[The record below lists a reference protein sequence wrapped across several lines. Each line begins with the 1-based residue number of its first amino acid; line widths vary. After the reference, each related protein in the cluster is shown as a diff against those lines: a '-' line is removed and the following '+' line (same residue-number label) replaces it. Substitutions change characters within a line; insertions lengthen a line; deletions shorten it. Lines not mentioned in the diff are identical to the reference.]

1 MSATFVPS
9 AIGSSPATGG
19 RLWRFD
25 SLPSTNLWAREN
37 IASLQPGDVIA
48 TQHQTAGRGRFERP
62 WFAAPGASLALSL
75 VLDGVAL
82 AGVAPNLA
90 QAAALGVRRTLARTG
105 IAALLQWPNDIL
117 VASRKIAGLLA
128 ESTDAGRRIVLGLGL
143 NVNVP
148 AATLKQEIPGRP
160 ATSMA
165 VETGQAFELEAVQA
179 ELLINVVSALRE
191 LQAGGFA
198 ALAPEWA
205 AHDALNGR
213 SLRLALNET
222 QTVEGNYAGVDE
234 LGRLRLTDKQGKST
248 AYWAGE
254 VQRLR

>member
-1 MSATFVPS
+1 MPAPS
-9 AIGSSPATGG
+9 APPTIVPSPATGG

-25 SLPSTNLWAREN
+25 SLPSTNQWAREN
-37 IASLQPGDVIA
+37 NASLQPGDVIA
-48 TQHQTAGRGRFERP
+48 TQHQTAGRGRFDRP

-90 QAAALGVRRTLARTG
+90 QAAALGVRRTLARAG

-117 VASRKIAGLLA
+117 VENRKIAGLLA

-148 AATLKQEIPGRP
+148 AATLKRVIPERP
-160 ATSMA
+160 ATSLA
-165 VETGQAFELEAVQA
+165 VETGLAFDLEAVQA
-179 ELLINVVSALRE
+179 EVLESVVRALRE

-205 AHDALNGR
+205 AHDALSGR

-222 QTVEGNYAGVDE
+222 QTVEGRYAGVDE
-234 LGRLRLTDKQGKST
+234 LGRLCLTDKQGKNT
-248 AYWAGE
+248 AFWAGE
-254 VQRLR
+254 VQRLL